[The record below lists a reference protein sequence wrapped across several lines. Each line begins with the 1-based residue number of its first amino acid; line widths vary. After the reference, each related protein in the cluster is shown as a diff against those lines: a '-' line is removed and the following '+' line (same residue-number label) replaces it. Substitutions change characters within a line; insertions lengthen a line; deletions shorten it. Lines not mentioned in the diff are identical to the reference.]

1 MTNIDKY
8 SFTVSLSKESF
19 IDKETSAAM
28 IGSIKHKPNASK
40 KDIEECEKN
49 KRIREKHGWTSGVS
63 FEEHTLTSQELCEF
77 LTTGK
82 MMCHLFNPQ
91 RFKSD
96 GTFGIEQK
104 KNDNF
109 RGSYVVGL
117 DVDETKFQSISE
129 YLNTLTLKPTIY
141 YSSYS
146 HLQEGKGV
154 RFRLLY
160 IFDEM
165 IDSIYKFR
173 YIGTLLTNMVE
184 RDTGEKFHDKCGRS
198 CSQYFN
204 GTCKYNTKLNIEYGN
219 NNLIYSLSDVGYSL
233 DGYVDFLKSGCDHYS
248 VKNTFTIEDELN
260 RLGIET
266 DTNQSTTNEGG
277 GYSSQIMNILNDWDR
292 LSEEEFKRTPDW
304 NDLRNKTKYIYRC
317 DNNEWEYGRIQ
328 KVDDDYFRLYWHSHT
343 LKDGKKRRKTLFENM
358 CLRRI
363 MKPDITKDEM
373 VVNTII
379 DTLKFV
385 DNDDRVIGSEYI
397 IRNVDNCFD
406 LTTSEIEENYERT
419 LYFLR
424 KETAPKRG
432 FIYKNKEARSKE
444 TTYLQ
449 LDNMVNPNLSVT
461 ENIEMIKI
469 EYDFPV
475 SKSTLY
481 NYYKD
486 RELSTKQ
493 NKLSDEEIYAL
504 LNPNLS
510 IRKNREFL
518 NDNDIKISEKKL
530 RALLKKKKELSL
542 FNNV

>member
-1 MTNIDKY
+1 
-8 SFTVSLSKESF
+8 
-19 IDKETSAAM
+19 
-28 IGSIKHKPNASK
+28 
-40 KDIEECEKN
+40 
-49 KRIREKHGWTSGVS
+49 
-63 FEEHTLTSQELCEF
+63 
-77 LTTGK
+77 
-82 MMCHLFNPQ
+82 
-91 RFKSD
+91 
-96 GTFGIEQK
+96 
-104 KNDNF
+104 
-109 RGSYVVGL
+109 
-117 DVDETKFQSISE
+117 
-129 YLNTLTLKPTIY
+129 
-141 YSSYS
+141 
-146 HLQEGKGV
+146 
-154 RFRLLY
+154 
-160 IFDEM
+160 
-165 IDSIYKFR
+165 
-173 YIGTLLTNMVE
+173 
-184 RDTGEKFHDKCGRS
+184 
-198 CSQYFN
+198 
-204 GTCKYNTKLNIEYGN
+204 
-219 NNLIYSLSDVGYSL
+219 
-233 DGYVDFLKSGCDHYS
+233 
-248 VKNTFTIEDELN
+248 
-260 RLGIET
+260 
-266 DTNQSTTNEGG
+266 
-277 GYSSQIMNILNDWDR
+277 
-292 LSEEEFKRTPDW
+292 
-304 NDLRNKTKYIYRC
+304 
-317 DNNEWEYGRIQ
+317 
-328 KVDDDYFRLYWHSHT
+328 
-343 LKDGKKRRKTLFENM
+343 
-358 CLRRI
+358 

-397 IRNVDNCFD
+397 IRNVDNCFS